1 MNIPKSIRVALAKQD
16 MTRQQLAER
25 TGVHETNISKMVN
38 GKYGI
43 SADQV
48 ESFAQAF
55 DMKVSEFVA
64 LGED

>member
-1 MNIPKSIRVALAKQD
+1 

-48 ESFAQAF
+48 EGFAKAF
-55 DMKVSEFVA
+55 GMKVSEFIQ